1 MRKIAHSPTPRE
13 NLLPLKRFDVMDI
26 NSVRSMHSLLKSNC
40 TIGFDSDVGIT
51 IRQVSPGFFTKYMKC
66 I

>member
-26 NSVRSMHSLLKSNC
+26 NSFRSMHSLLKSNC
-40 TIGFDSDVGIT
+40 TIGIYLN
-51 IRQVSPGFFTKYMKC
+51 K
-66 I
+66 

>member
-26 NSVRSMHSLLKSNC
+26 NSFRSMHSLLKSNC
-40 TIGFDSDVGIT
+40 TIGIYLNNR
-51 IRQVSPGFFTKYMKC
+51 IRTSSMVIQGSR
-66 I
+66 IIQ